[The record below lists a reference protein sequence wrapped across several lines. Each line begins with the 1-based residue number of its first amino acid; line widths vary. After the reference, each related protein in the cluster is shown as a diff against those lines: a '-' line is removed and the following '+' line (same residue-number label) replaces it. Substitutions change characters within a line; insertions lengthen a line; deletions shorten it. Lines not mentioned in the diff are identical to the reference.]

1 MSIIDDINIRKVL
14 DSRGNK
20 TVEVDIL
27 TISGAFGSA
36 IAPAGASKG
45 SHEVLDYPP
54 KGIDEAI
61 KIYKEKVIPELI
73 GMDVLDQKSIDSLLH
88 EIDGTENFSTIGG
101 NLAIA
106 TSIAASK
113 AGADFLGI
121 PLYKYIGGVNAV
133 KVPFPVGNVIGG
145 GKHAING
152 TTIQEFLVITMADN
166 VRNSI
171 FTNAEIHKAIG
182 KKLKEKLPNTS
193 IGMGDEKAWVASI
206 GDEDAFEILVNVIDE
221 FKSST
226 GYKIYPAV
234 DFAASSFYSNG
245 KYKYRDREL
254 TKEEQIEY
262 VVNLVE
268 KYGLYFVEDPL
279 EENDYDGF
287 SKLTELLGS
296 KCLIVGDDIFVTN
309 IERFRKGVEMNAA
322 NAILLKPNQIGTLS
336 DFIKTVNF
344 AKESGYA
351 TVFSH
356 RSGETEDSYLADI
369 AVGLN
374 GDYIKTGT
382 VGGERTTKLNQLI
395 RIEVE
400 LEE

>member
-73 GMDVLDQKSIDSLLH
+73 GIDVLDQKSIDSLLH

-395 RIEVE
+395 RIEEE

>member
-268 KYGLYFVEDPL
+268 KYSLYFVEDPL

-395 RIEVE
+395 RIEEE

>member
-395 RIEVE
+395 RIEEE

>member
-73 GMDVLDQKSIDSLLH
+73 GIDVLDQKSIDSLLH

-268 KYGLYFVEDPL
+268 KYSLYFVEDPL

-395 RIEVE
+395 RIEEE

>member
-1 MSIIDDINIRKVL
+1 
-14 DSRGNK
+14 
-20 TVEVDIL
+20 
-27 TISGAFGSA
+27 
-36 IAPAGASKG
+36 
-45 SHEVLDYPP
+45 
-54 KGIDEAI
+54 
-61 KIYKEKVIPELI
+61 
-73 GMDVLDQKSIDSLLH
+73 MDVLDQKSIDSLLH

-395 RIEVE
+395 RIEEE